1 MDKDKEY
8 ADYVDWVRHRA
19 KRLENGYSHI
29 PFHGNAKLI
38 KCCEKPPALLAI
50 FLDMCT
56 ESDGEL
62 YEHFVVDSLGAIL
75 GKAVDKS
82 NVLMHGPC
90 EGGFYDIEFP
100 LCSEVLD
107 EYPLWLH
114 WAMRYQMGSII
125 VEAKNLAEVAGKEHV
140 EQLRSYLGNN
150 KKGRFGLLISRN
162 GFTRPALQR
171 MRCCAESDD
180 TLILP
185 LDQKDLKLLLRAS
198 IHGQKPVMKYLRRK
212 VTSLLRVW

>member
-1 MDKDKEY
+1 MSKDKEY

-19 KRLENGYSHI
+19 KRVENGYSRI
-29 PFHGNAKLI
+29 PFHGKSKLVSCR
-38 KCCEKPPALLAI
+38 KMSPDVLAI
-50 FLDMCT
+50 ILDKCP

-62 YEHFVVDSLGAIL
+62 YENFVVDSLGLIL
-75 GKAVDKS
+75 GDAVDKN

-100 LCSEVLD
+100 LCSEAFD
-107 EYPLWLH
+107 EYPLWSH
-114 WAMRYQMGSII
+114 WAKRYQMVSII
-125 VEAKNLAEVAGKEHV
+125 AEAKNLMEKAAKEDV
-140 EQLRSYLGNN
+140 EQIRSYLGNN
-150 KKGRFGLLISRN
+150 KKGRFGLLVCRN

-171 MRCCAESDD
+171 MKFCAEGDD

-185 LDQKDLKLLLRAS
+185 LDQKDLKLLLRACG
-198 IHGQKPVMKYLRRK
+198 HGQKPVMKFLRRK